1 MDLARRLSQLRQVA
15 VIQGYRV
22 HTKGGKYVL
31 QQTRRRAVEI
41 LRREHGRTGFQIAG
55 EQRRVHRRHPG
66 RIRAGDCAAF
76 ELAHRGF
83 ERANGWIAIT
93 CVDVAGA
100 LTRED
105 LIDLLHRAVSKRGA
119 GIDGRGYGL
128 TFGWIAVT
136 SVDVAGALT
145 REDLIDLLH
154 RAVSKRG
161 AGIDGR
167 GYGLTFG
174 WWLAFTGMDEL
185 GCDVAFFSLV
195 RHRPSQI
202 SLATVA
208 EHCDHHRRRVQ
219 RRCQALGGKHT
230 SSRTRANED
239 SLFSG

>member
-83 ERANGWIAIT
+83 ERANGWIAVT

-105 LIDLLHRAVSKRGA
+105 LIDLLHRV
-119 GIDGRGYGL
+119 
-128 TFGWIAVT
+128 
-136 SVDVAGALT
+136 
-145 REDLIDLLH
+145 
-154 RAVSKRG
+154 VSKRG

-195 RHRPSQI
+195 RHWPSQI

-219 RRCQALGGKHT
+219 RGCQALGGKHT